1 MPSAMDARKKAA
13 TAWLRQQS
21 AIGRRAA
28 SGAILFNIAG
38 TLLAIVQA
46 AAAADLLRAL
56 IVHDGQPVM
65 LAAIVFAVAA
75 TARALVTAAADS
87 AAFAAGAAGRRRLRS
102 ETLGRLLSIGPSLL
116 RQGHSA
122 HFAGIVVDRIEAL
135 DGFFARWVP
144 AAQMALIGPILVV
157 IAATIADPV
166 AALILAACG
175 IFVPVAQ
182 AAAGIGAAIA
192 TRSQLQAMMRLESRF
207 LDRIRGIGTIV
218 LAGRTADE
226 AAALRR
232 SADELRQR
240 TMRVLRMAF
249 LSSAAL
255 DCAAAVA
262 LIGIAIQQGDLILHA
277 APGAAMAA
285 QSGRALF
292 LLLLVP
298 EMFAP
303 LRAFALAYQDR
314 GHGVAAAEALIALPA
329 GEHDHLQ
336 MAEPPSAAPVTV
348 AAHGISVAF
357 EDVHLTWDKARGP
370 ALDGVSFRLPAG
382 GVLVLAGPSGAG
394 KSTVIEVLLGFV
406 RPDSGRVQLNGMD
419 IASIVPQAL
428 SRLTA
433 WIGQK
438 PVIFA
443 ASIRDNIR
451 FARPEASASE
461 LAEAVRLASMEGF
474 LADLPEGLD
483 TMVGEGGFGLSG
495 GQVQRIA
502 IARAFLKNAPL
513 LLLDEPTAH
522 LDPATEAEVFE
533 SLKHLAIG
541 RTVIMASH
549 SAQAHMLTGRRMNM
563 AAGRLLAGDQ
573 QRGVA

>member
-1 MPSAMDARKKAA
+1 MDAKKKAA

-21 AIGRRAA
+21 AQGRKAA
-28 SGAILFNIAG
+28 SGAIVFGLLG
-38 TLLAIVQA
+38 TLFGVIQA

-56 IVHDGQPVM
+56 IVRDDQPVL
-65 LAAIVFAVAA
+65 LAAIIFGIAAVLRGLMMMGADAA
-75 TARALVTAAADS
+75 G
-87 AAFAAGAAGRRRLRS
+87 FAAGAAGRRRLRS
-102 ETLGRLLSIGPSLL
+102 ETLNRLLSIGPSLL

-122 HFAGIVVDRIEAL
+122 HLAGIVVDRIEAL
-135 DGFFARWVP
+135 DGFFARWIP
-144 AAQMALIGPILVV
+144 AALMAILAPVMIVV
-157 IAATIADPV
+157 VAAIADPV
-166 AALILAACG
+166 SALILAACG
-175 IFVPVAQ
+175 IFVPFAQ
-182 AAAGIGAAIA
+182 AIAGIGAGLAA
-192 TRSQLQAMMRLESRF
+192 RSQLAAMMRLESRF

-218 LAGRTADE
+218 LAGRAEDE
-226 AAALRR
+226 AAALRVA
-232 SADELRQR
+232 ADELRVR
-240 TMRVLRMAF
+240 TMRVLRTAF
-249 LSSAAL
+249 LSSTAL
-255 DCAAAVA
+255 DLAAAVA

-277 APGAAMAA
+277 AHGAEMAA

-314 GHGVAAAEALIALPA
+314 GAGIAAAEALIVLPE
-329 GEHDHLQ
+329 GETDPRFV
-336 MAEPPSAAPVTV
+336 AEPPAAAPVTV

-382 GVLVLAGPSGAG
+382 GAVILAGASGAG
-394 KSTVIEVLLGFV
+394 KSTVIEILLGFV
-406 RPDSGRVQLNGMD
+406 RPDSGRVLLNGMD
-419 IASIVPQAL
+419 MTSIVPQAL
-428 SRLTA
+428 ARLTA

-443 ASIRDNIR
+443 TTIGDNIR
-451 FARPEASASE
+451 FAKPEASATE
-461 LAEAVRLASMEGF
+461 LAEAVRLASMDSVIAE
-474 LADLPEGLD
+474 LPDGLD

-522 LDPATEAEVFE
+522 LDPATEAEVLE
-533 SLKHLAIG
+533 SLKRLAVG

-549 SAQAHMLTGRRMNM
+549 STQAHMLTGRRLNM
-563 AAGRLLAGDQ
+563 AAGRLLLGDAQ
-573 QRGVA
+573 KGVA

>member
-1 MPSAMDARKKAA
+1 MPMDARKKAA
-13 TAWLRQQS
+13 TAWLRQQG
-21 AIGRRAA
+21 ALGRRAA
-28 SGAILFNIAG
+28 SGAILFLLIG
-38 TLLAIVQA
+38 TLLAILQA
-46 AAAADLLRAL
+46 VAAADLLRAL
-56 IVHDGQPVM
+56 IERSGQPVL
-65 LAAIVFAVAA
+65 LAALVFAAA
-75 TARALVTAAADS
+75 AIARALVTAAADG

-144 AAQMALIGPILVV
+144 AAQMAIIGPVLIV
-157 IAATIADPV
+157 IAAAIADPIS
-166 AALILAACG
+166 ALILAACG
-175 IFVPVAQ
+175 IFVPFAQ

-192 TRSQLQAMMRLESRF
+192 TRSQLSAMMRLEARF

-218 LAGRTADE
+218 LAGRAEDE
-226 AAALRR
+226 AEALRAA
-232 SADELRQR
+232 ADELRQR
-240 TMRVLRMAF
+240 TMRVLRTAF

-262 LIGIAIQQGDLILHA
+262 LIGIAIHQGDLILHA
-277 APGAAMAA
+277 APGAAMAQQA
-285 QSGRALF
+285 GRALF

-303 LRAFALAYQDR
+303 LRSFALAYQDR
-314 GHGVAAAEALIALPA
+314 GAGVAAAEALIALPA
-329 GEHDHLQ
+329 GDTDALQ
-336 MAEPPSAAPVTV
+336 RAEPPAAAPVTI

-382 GVLVLAGPSGAG
+382 GVLVLAGASGAG

-406 RPDSGRVQLNGMD
+406 RPDQGRVLLNGMD

-451 FARPEASASE
+451 FARPEASATE
-461 LAEAVRLASMEGF
+461 LAEAVRLASMDGF
-474 LADLPEGLD
+474 LAELPEGLD
-483 TMVGEGGFGLSG
+483 TMVGEGGYGLSG
-495 GQVQRIA
+495 GQIQRIA

-533 SLKHLAIG
+533 SLRHLAVG

-549 SAQAHMLTGRRMNM
+549 SAQAHMLTGRRINM
-563 AAGRLLAGDQ
+563 AAGRLLAGDNQ

>member
-1 MPSAMDARKKAA
+1 MDTRKKAA

-21 AIGRRAA
+21 MIGRQAA
-28 SGAILFNIAG
+28 MRAILLGLFGI
-38 TLLAIVQA
+38 LLAIVQA

-56 IVHDGQPVM
+56 IARDHQPVL
-65 LAAIVFAVAA
+65 LAAIIFALAALARAVAG
-75 TARALVTAAADS
+75 AAADG

-102 ETLGRLLSIGPSLL
+102 ETLGRLLAIGPSLL

-122 HFAGIVVDRIEAL
+122 HYAGIVVDRIEAL

-144 AAQMALIGPILVV
+144 ASTLAIAGPTLIV
-157 IAATIADPV
+157 IAAAIADPL

-175 IFVPVAQ
+175 LFVPFAQ

-192 TRSQLQAMMRLESRF
+192 SRSQLSAMMRLEQRF

-218 LAGRTADE
+218 LAGRAADE
-226 AAALRR
+226 AAALG
-232 SADELRQR
+232 AAAEELRRR
-240 TMRVLRMAF
+240 TMRVLRTAF

-255 DCAAAVA
+255 DLAAAVA

-277 APGAAMAA
+277 AGGEARAEQA
-285 QSGRALF
+285 GRALF

-314 GHGVAAAEALIALPA
+314 GHGVAAAEAIIALPQS
-329 GEHDHLQ
+329 EHDPAQLG
-336 MAEPPSAAPVTV
+336 EPPAAAPVTV

-357 EDVHLTWDKARGP
+357 EDVRLTWDKARGP

-382 GVLVLAGPSGAG
+382 GVLILAGPSGAG
-394 KSTVIEVLLGFV
+394 KSSVIEVLLGFA
-406 RPDSGRVQLNGMD
+406 RPDSGRVLLNGMD

-451 FARPEASASE
+451 FARPEASATE
-461 LAEAVRLASMEGF
+461 LAEAVRLASMEQF
-474 LADLPEGLD
+474 LAELPEGLD

-533 SLKHLAIG
+533 SIRHLAIG

-549 SAQAHMLTGRRMNM
+549 STQAHMLTGRRINM
-563 AAGRLLAGDQ
+563 QAGRLLSGDAQ
-573 QRGVA
+573 KGVA